1 MTERIP
7 DPIAGQDVLPWA
19 GKVARRLNALDD
31 KAGARSRNERLH
43 ETHLP
48 QPFEVRW
55 DGTLNDWA
63 GGWKIYLPAGD
74 LVVLPK
80 GVTIDPTGDLS
91 ALGDGYP
98 DGWYLVPAAAL
109 AVDAS
114 GTLYLNIT
122 LGDSPS
128 AEFSSSASAADE
140 NEIAVEICAT
150 SVGTNPAKHEVDQF
164 VTSAIVLGG
173 AGAAAGEEDRG
184 CFRIV
189 ERYSDPG
196 QGGERVLEHS
206 FGNRYF
212 RIGDLVREC
221 YDAPAIETMMTAGNT
236 VAALQIVYTSSGS
249 GVMYAATIVGF
260 ADVAAMIAATADR
273 TQQIIPLYKF
283 STSSSGGATSIEV
296 DIDFRNA
303 PASQEFE
310 LPIV

>member
-19 GKVARRLNALDD
+19 GKVTLRLNALGD
-31 KAGARSRNERLH
+31 KVGAQSRNERLH

-91 ALGDGYP
+91 ALGGDHP
-98 DGWYLVPAAAL
+98 GWYLVPAAAL

-184 CFRIV
+184 CFRI
-189 ERYSDPG
+189 EEIWADPG
-196 QGGERVLEHS
+196 EGGDRVLQHT

-212 RIGDLVREC
+212 RIGDYIQQC
-221 YDAPAIETMMTAGNT
+221 FDSPAIETMLSNGNT
-236 VAALQIVYTSSGS
+236 VAALQIAYSASGGGGLYTAS
-249 GVMYAATIVGF
+249 IVGF
-260 ADVAAMIAATADR
+260 ADVAALIAASADR
-273 TQQIIPLYKF
+273 TRQLMPLYKF
-283 STSSSGGATSIEV
+283 AAVSPGSSPTVTVEV
-296 DIDFRNA
+296 DFRNA
-303 PASQEFE
+303 PMSQEFE
-310 LPIV
+310 LPII